1 MERSLLK
8 LVNQTNMAARL
19 NTKYVKPMYFPNF
32 FGTKKVSTL
41 TWETLVGEQGAP
53 VIADVISFDASAPQK
68 SREVIRKLS
77 GDIPKTALK
86 RGMNERDYNEYL
98 RLQYECNGD
107 ADKLALLNLA
117 FKDQD
122 FVYNAVRGRM
132 EWFGLQLLS
141 RGGFA
146 LNVTNN
152 NGLVTVEFVGCG
164 MPKENRR
171 VSTADW
177 SNAATANGLQDIA
190 DTLEAADMNGRTI
203 KYVVMHASDFLLLC
217 KQKSTADTLKGWLN
231 MSGRLTVTKDTIN
244 QYLATQAFP
253 VQIVTV
259 NPAVRIENSAHVRK
273 TISPWERKRV
283 TFLEDLR
290 VGDIQHGPIAAENAP
305 SVREKALMVRRD
317 FVLITRWSELSPFK
331 EWTQAEANAMPV
343 INDPD
348 GLYILKTDGTA
359 WAANEDTEGTDNV
372 PAMLLGEEVEPES
385 LKVAG

>member
-41 TWETLVGEQGAP
+41 TWETLVSEQGAP

-77 GDIPKTALK
+77 GDIPKTAVK

-190 DTLEAADMNGRTI
+190 DTLEEASLNGRTI

-231 MSGRLTVTKDTIN
+231 TSGRLTVTKDTIN

-283 TFLEDLR
+283 AFLEDMR

-305 SVREKALMVRRD
+305 SVREKAMMVRRD
-317 FVLITRWSELSPFK
+317 FVLITKWSELSPFK

-343 INDPD
+343 INDPE

-372 PAMLLGEEVEPES
+372 PAMLLGEEVKPES
-385 LKVAG
+385 LKVEG

>member
-1 MERSLLK
+1 
-8 LVNQTNMAARL
+8 
-19 NTKYVKPMYFPNF
+19 VKRGSP
-32 FGTKKVSTL
+32 L

-86 RGMNERDYNEYL
+86 KGMNERDYNEYL
-98 RLQYECNGD
+98 RLQYECNND

-190 DTLEAADMNGRTI
+190 DTLERPALFRPRRPPRRTPT
-203 KYVVMHASDFLLLC
+203 AST
-217 KQKSTADTLKGWLN
+217 SPAIRAGSISPR
-231 MSGRLTVTKDTIN
+231 SGR
-244 QYLATQAFP
+244 
-253 VQIVTV
+253 
-259 NPAVRIENSAHVRK
+259 
-273 TISPWERKRV
+273 IS
-283 TFLEDLR
+283 
-290 VGDIQHGPIAAENAP
+290 
-305 SVREKALMVRRD
+305 
-317 FVLITRWSELSPFK
+317 
-331 EWTQAEANAMPV
+331 
-343 INDPD
+343 
-348 GLYILKTDGTA
+348 
-359 WAANEDTEGTDNV
+359 
-372 PAMLLGEEVEPES
+372 
-385 LKVAG
+385 

>member
-8 LVNQTNMAARL
+8 LVNQANMAARL

-32 FGTKKVSTL
+32 YGTKKVSTL
-41 TWETLVGEQGAP
+41 TWQTLVGDQGAP
-53 VIADVISFDASAPQK
+53 VMADVISFDASAPQK

-77 GDIPKTALK
+77 GDIPKTAVA

-98 RLQYECNGD
+98 RLQYECNND

-132 EWFGLQLLS
+132 EWFCLQLLS

-146 LNVTNN
+146 LNAQNN
-152 NGLVTVEFVGCG
+152 AGIVTVEFVGCG
-164 MPKENRR
+164 MPKENCR
-171 VSTADW
+171 VSTVDW

-259 NPAVRIENSAHVRK
+259 NPAVRFENSAHVRK
-273 TISPWERKRV
+273 TVSPWERKRV
-283 TFLEDLR
+283 AFLEDMR
-290 VGDIQHGPIAAENAP
+290 VGDIQYGPIAAENAP

-317 FVLITRWSELSPFK
+317 FVLISRWSELSPFK

-372 PAMLLGEEVEPES
+372 PAMLLGEEVKPES
-385 LKVAG
+385 LKVEG

>member
-41 TWETLVGEQGAP
+41 TWETLVGDQGAP

-98 RLQYECNGD
+98 RLRYECNGD

-190 DTLEAADMNGRTI
+190 DTLEAASLNGRTI

-283 TFLEDLR
+283 AFLEDMR

-305 SVREKALMVRRD
+305 SVREKAMMVRRD
-317 FVLITRWSELSPFK
+317 FVLITKWSELSPFK

-385 LKVAG
+385 LKVEG

>member
-32 FGTKKVSTL
+32 FGAKKVSTL
-41 TWETLVGEQGAP
+41 TWETLVSEQGAP

-190 DTLEAADMNGRTI
+190 DTLEAASLNGRTI

-231 MSGRLTVTKDTIN
+231 TSGRLTVTKDTIN

-317 FVLITRWSELSPFK
+317 FVLITKWSELSPFK

-372 PAMLLGEEVEPES
+372 PAMLLGEEVKPES
-385 LKVAG
+385 LKVEG

>member
-41 TWETLVGEQGAP
+41 TWETLVSEQGAP

-190 DTLEAADMNGRTI
+190 DTLEVASLNGRTI

-231 MSGRLTVTKDTIN
+231 TSGRLTVTKDTIN

-317 FVLITRWSELSPFK
+317 FVLITKWSELSPFK

-372 PAMLLGEEVEPES
+372 PAMLLGEEVKPES
-385 LKVAG
+385 LKVEG

>member
-41 TWETLVGEQGAP
+41 TWQTLVGEQGAP

-77 GDIPKTALK
+77 GDIPKTAVK

-132 EWFGLQLLS
+132 ELFSLQLLS

-146 LNVTNN
+146 LNAQNN

>member
-77 GDIPKTALK
+77 GDIPKTAVK

-190 DTLEAADMNGRTI
+190 DTLETASLNGRTI

-305 SVREKALMVRRD
+305 SVREKALMVRRN

>member
-190 DTLEAADMNGRTI
+190 DTLEVASLNGRTI

-231 MSGRLTVTKDTIN
+231 TSGRLTVTKDTIN

-317 FVLITRWSELSPFK
+317 FVLITKWSELSPFK

-372 PAMLLGEEVEPES
+372 PAMLLGEEVKPES
-385 LKVAG
+385 LKVEG

>member
-41 TWETLVGEQGAP
+41 TWETLVSEQGAP

-190 DTLEAADMNGRTI
+190 DTLEAASLNGRTI
-203 KYVVMHASDFLLLC
+203 KYAVMHASDFLLLC

-231 MSGRLTVTKDTIN
+231 TSGRLTVTKDTIN

-317 FVLITRWSELSPFK
+317 FVLISRWSELSPFK

-343 INDPD
+343 INDPE

-372 PAMLLGEEVEPES
+372 PAMLLGEEVKPES
-385 LKVAG
+385 LKVEG

>member
-41 TWETLVGEQGAP
+41 TWETLVSEQGAP

-190 DTLEAADMNGRTI
+190 DTLEVASLNGRTI

-217 KQKSTADTLKGWLN
+217 KQKSTADTLKGWMN

-317 FVLITRWSELSPFK
+317 FVLITKWSELSPFK

-372 PAMLLGEEVEPES
+372 PAMLLGEEVKPES
-385 LKVAG
+385 LKVEG

>member
-32 FGTKKVSTL
+32 FGVKKVSTL

-98 RLQYECNGD
+98 RLQYECNND

-190 DTLEAADMNGRTI
+190 DTLEVASLNGRTI

-231 MSGRLTVTKDTIN
+231 TSGRLTVTKDTIN

-317 FVLITRWSELSPFK
+317 FVLITKWSELSPFK

-372 PAMLLGEEVEPES
+372 PAMLLGEEVKPES
-385 LKVAG
+385 LKVEG

>member
-41 TWETLVGEQGAP
+41 TWETLVSEQGAP

-77 GDIPKTALK
+77 GDIPKTAVK

-190 DTLEAADMNGRTI
+190 DTLEVASLNGRTI

-317 FVLITRWSELSPFK
+317 FVLITKWSELSPFK

-372 PAMLLGEEVEPES
+372 PAMLLGEEVKPES
-385 LKVAG
+385 LKVEG

>member
-41 TWETLVGEQGAP
+41 TWETLVSEQGAP

-86 RGMNERDYNEYL
+86 RGMNEMDYNEYL

-190 DTLEAADMNGRTI
+190 DTLEEASLNGRTI

-231 MSGRLTVTKDTIN
+231 TSGRLTVTKDTIN

-283 TFLEDLR
+283 TFLEDMR

-317 FVLITRWSELSPFK
+317 FVLISRWSELSPFK

-343 INDPD
+343 INDPE

-372 PAMLLGEEVEPES
+372 PAMLLGEEVKPES
-385 LKVAG
+385 LKVEE

>member
-41 TWETLVGEQGAP
+41 TWQTLVGEQGAP

-77 GDIPKTALK
+77 GDIPKTAVK

-132 EWFGLQLLS
+132 ELFSLQLLS

-146 LNVTNN
+146 LNAQNN

-231 MSGRLTVTKDTIN
+231 TSGRLTVTKDTIN

-317 FVLITRWSELSPFK
+317 FVLITKWSELSPFK

>member
-190 DTLEAADMNGRTI
+190 DTLEAASLNGRTI

-385 LKVAG
+385 LKVEG

>member
-41 TWETLVGEQGAP
+41 TWETLVSEQGAP

-190 DTLEAADMNGRTI
+190 DTLEAASLNGRTI

-231 MSGRLTVTKDTIN
+231 TSGRLTVTKDTIN

-317 FVLITRWSELSPFK
+317 FVLITKWSELSPFK

-348 GLYILKTDGTA
+348 GLYILKTDGTE

-385 LKVAG
+385 LKVEG